1 MATAR
6 RIKGIDCAGPARAG
20 IHRALTERFDEMS
33 ELSHAALKFK
43 DPEGVHSMRVASRR
57 LRSALSDF
65 IPYLNK
71 RSLNP
76 TLKKIRSIADALGQ
90 VRDQDVAI
98 SALEKLVSQTPPESA
113 RPLEELISVRKEIRR
128 AARQKL
134 KKTLV
139 KDRLKE
145 VGSDLQ
151 LAIAAGDPQQK
162 QTSEDSY
169 IDVARAVI
177 NARINDLEKLSDSFY
192 RPLEAKPLHD
202 IRIAAKRLRYA
213 IELFAGCCGSKIL
226 PFAHEAAHL
235 QSALGKLHDC
245 DVWIESFGHEIVASK
260 KLKRQEQTNT
270 FVWLFNHFNALRNIH
285 FQEAFLLWNAWEDG
299 QSSNRLKEALREEVE
314 ASRLGEKSKFRID

>member
-6 RIKGIDCAGPARAG
+6 RIKGIDCGGPAIAG
-20 IHRALTERFDEMS
+20 IRRALMERFDEMQ
-33 ELSHAALKFK
+33 ELRRDALKWK
-43 DPEGVHSMRVASRR
+43 DPEGVHSMRVSSRR

-65 IPYLNK
+65 MPYLNK
-71 RSLNP
+71 RRLNP

-90 VRDQDVAI
+90 VRDQDVTI

-113 RPLEELISVRKEIRR
+113 RTLEELISARKDLRR
-128 AARQKL
+128 TARQRL

-145 VGSDLQ
+145 VGSDLH
-151 LAIAAGDPQQK
+151 LAVTAEAAQQK
-162 QTSEDSY
+162 QTSEDSF
-169 IDVARAVI
+169 IEVARAVI
-177 NARINDLEKLSDSFY
+177 SARINDLEKLSDSFY

-245 DVWIESFGHEIVASK
+245 DVWIESFGREIVASK

-285 FQEAFLLWNAWEDG
+285 FQEAFLLWNAWEEG
-299 QSSNRLKEALREEVE
+299 QSSNKLKEALHAERALFTPKE
-314 ASRLGEKSKFRID
+314 